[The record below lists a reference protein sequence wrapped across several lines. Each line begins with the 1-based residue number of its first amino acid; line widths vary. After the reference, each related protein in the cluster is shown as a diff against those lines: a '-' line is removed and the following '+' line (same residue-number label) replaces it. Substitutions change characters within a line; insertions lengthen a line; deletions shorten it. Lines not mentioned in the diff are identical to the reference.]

1 MTPRL
6 LSLIAALL
14 ALALSANTA
23 LGQSSIELRST
34 AKVIPGTPITLS
46 QIAVLAGPEA
56 EALADVTISA
66 PANGQKGITIQ
77 DVRRALDDHG
87 KINWG
92 RLTLRGSR
100 CSVNINEPSK
110 KAIASAKA
118 VEAIAKPVDPNSI
131 RAAVSERICRIVQ
144 TDPANIRLTYAPEDD
159 EFLSAPLKGRTLE
172 LKPTASSD
180 KLPLSLTVYEKDRIV
195 GTRNIRVGVLVR
207 KTVVISAAAK
217 SRGETINRDD
227 VTTDEQWIGPNLKPA
242 SPDQV
247 MGAAAQNKIATG
259 QIINVSD
266 VAPANIVNKG
276 EIVSISCVS
285 GSVMLSTKAR
295 ALSAGRV
302 GEVIPF
308 QALDDKRIFQARMNA
323 RGRAVVTAEASTPQN
338 SENNP

>member
-14 ALALSANTA
+14 ALALSANA
-23 LGQSSIELRST
+23 ARGQSSIELRAT
-34 AKVIPGTPITLS
+34 AKVIPGTPITLA
-46 QIAVLAGPEA
+46 QIATLTGPEA
-56 EALADVTISA
+56 EALADVSISA

-100 CSVNINEPSK
+100 CAVSTNEPAT

-118 VEAIAKPVDPNSI
+118 VEPAAKPVDPNSI

-159 EFLSAPLKGRTLE
+159 EFLSAPLTGRTLE
-172 LKPTASSD
+172 LKPTASGD

-195 GTRNIRVGVLVR
+195 GSRNIRVGVLVR
-207 KTVVISAAAK
+207 KTVVIAAAAK
-217 SRGETINRDD
+217 SRGETVNRDD

-247 MGAAAQNKIATG
+247 FGAAAQNKIATG

-266 VAPANIVNKG
+266 VAPATIVNKG
-276 EIVSISCVS
+276 EIVAISCVS
-285 GSVMLSTKAR
+285 GSVVLTTKAR
-295 ALSAGRV
+295 AMSAGRV

-308 QALDDKRIFQARMNA
+308 QALDDKRTFQARMNA
-323 RGRAVVTAEASTPQN
+323 RGRAVVTADGSPQN